1 MQATVCFHLR
11 SMRYTWNRL
20 SQGYK
25 HSSTICHRLIQ
36 NVLVKGETPDHLQHI
51 DDIIV
56 WGKTAEEV
64 YEKKEKIIEILQ
76 KANFAI
82 KQSRVK

>member
-1 MQATVCFHLR
+1 M
-11 SMRYTWNRL
+11 
-20 SQGYK
+20 
-25 HSSTICHRLIQ
+25 
-36 NVLVKGETPDHLQHI
+36 QHI